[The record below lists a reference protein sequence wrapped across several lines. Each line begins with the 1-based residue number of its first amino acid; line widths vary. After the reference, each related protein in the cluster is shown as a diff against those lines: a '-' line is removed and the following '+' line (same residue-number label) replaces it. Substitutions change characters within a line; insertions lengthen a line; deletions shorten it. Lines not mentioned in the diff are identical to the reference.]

1 MRFTFTLLLAAVATL
16 ATAQN
21 KPAPKQAPAQPPAA
35 ADKNTA
41 QQPSSAAILTQHFL
55 KKYAIA
61 SRWNDYE
68 VAKDALYDVIAENP
82 NNDSLIFTLAYFY
95 YENQRPASA
104 LLATQDLL
112 ARDPKNLTYLE
123 LAGASSEA
131 LGALDRALQH
141 YESLFLLTNNVSTL
155 YKIAFLQYD
164 LKRFNESNTNTDI
177 LLTKAEMDTLKVVFN
192 DAEGKP
198 KEYAMR
204 VAVLNLKGLV
214 AQELGN
220 KEEAKK
226 HFEGALALAADFIPA
241 KQNLNKLK

>member
-1 MRFTFTLLLAAVATL
+1 MRFTCSLLLAMVATL

-21 KPAPKQAPAQPPAA
+21 KPAAKPAQAQPAA
-35 ADKNTA
+35 TEKPAA

-61 SRWNDYE
+61 SRWNDYD

-131 LGALDRALQH
+131 LGVLDRALQH

-220 KEEAKK
+220 KDEAKK